1 MKRQSSHC
9 LFFFGTFLFV
19 LAIAAGCS
27 KSPSTSSPGSASNA
41 SSSSGSSSAHAI
53 PSGFQSFDNPGGS
66 GHLLY
71 AKLSVTDPSASNSM
85 RSFLGTLN
93 SFFDAPPQLLA
104 AVGNPTDQVVQAT
117 LSGNIGGKPVTG
129 IATVTVAGQSAIV
142 GLVYD
147 APAALKTSFKPLYQ
161 KLSQQMPQGSS
172 TPFTLATP
180 QNWQRQTGGDRSAA
194 LNLPDGWKVDAITK
208 GIVAVSGP
216 HKEYVELGYTFF
228 INTVRLPGS
237 VGMVS
242 PYLEPVAAFA
252 FSVRA
257 NSTVTG
263 FDGITVHQT
272 IGRLIASKSV
282 PAPMQGGKGAYLL
295 QELTVNNVLYKV
307 YALVY
312 TAPLPMAGWT
322 LYTSYVAAPAS
333 VFDSEFG
340 DMMRMW
346 ASWKVDDRVYQE
358 QIQQTLQSMAE
369 TRAILSDTSS
379 AQRQMQDADNMF
391 IATDNLINGET
402 SMMNS
407 TTGTSQNVYS
417 QNSANYLQ
425 ACKNQG
431 MECKAVPFNQL
442 TGH

>member
-1 MKRQSSHC
+1 MKSQLTRYAILLSSL
-9 LFFFGTFLFV
+9 LFATGM
-19 LAIAAGCS
+19 IAGCS
-27 KSPSTSSPGSASNA
+27 KSSNLASSGAPPAA
-41 SSSSGSSSAHAI
+41 QSSSGSSANRAM
-53 PSGFQSFDNPGGS
+53 PRGFQSFDNPGGS
-66 GHLLY
+66 GHLIY
-71 AKLSVTDPSASNSM
+71 AKLPVTNPSASNSM
-85 RSFLGTLN
+85 RDFLGSLN
-93 SFFDAPPQLLA
+93 NFFDAPPQLLA

-129 IATVTVAGQSAIV
+129 IATVTIAGSNAVV

-147 APAALKTSFKPLYQ
+147 APAALRNSFKPLYQ
-161 KLSQQMPQGSS
+161 RLGQEMPQGSS
-172 TPFTLATP
+172 TPFTLAAP
-180 QNWQRQTGGDRSAA
+180 QNWQRQSGGDGTAA
-194 LNLPDGWKVDAITK
+194 LNLPTGWKVDGITK
-208 GIVAVSGP
+208 GIVGVSGP

-228 INTVRLPGS
+228 VNTVRLPGS
-237 VGMVS
+237 QGMVS
-242 PYLEPVAAFA
+242 RYLEPVPAFA
-252 FSVRA
+252 YFVNA

-263 FDGITVHQT
+263 FDGVTVHQSL
-272 IGRLIASKSV
+272 GRLIASKAV
-282 PAPMQGGKGAYLL
+282 PPPMQAGQGAYIL
-295 QELTVNNVLYKV
+295 QELTVNGVLYKV

-312 TAPLPMAGWT
+312 TAPLQMAGWT

-333 VFDSEFG
+333 LFDSEFG
-340 DMMRMW
+340 DMMRIW

-358 QIQQTLQSMAE
+358 QMQQTLQSMAE

-407 TTGTSQNVYS
+407 TTGDSQNVYS

-431 MECKAVPFNQL
+431 MECKVVPFNQL